1 MDFRSTKSSLAVPAV
16 MKIPLHWVSVWVS
29 EKGTTD
35 PYIRLKMCWDP
46 IHSDQSAAPLNSIWF
61 PRVLGFPGGSAVKKS
76 PAMQEPQEMWVW
88 SLGWED
94 PLEEDMATHSGIL
107 AWRIPWTEEPGRLQS
122 TGLPRVRHN
131 WSSLASMHDDCQSRD
146 SNTPVAETT
155 KGIIKTLLVST
166 LQSDRYLN
174 EQNAK
179 KSRLPQTLA
188 GNRSTTNS
196 GSWKSQLNWLSL

>member
-1 MDFRSTKSSLAVPAV
+1 
-16 MKIPLHWVSVWVS
+16 
-29 EKGTTD
+29 
-35 PYIRLKMCWDP
+35 
-46 IHSDQSAAPLNSIWF
+46 
-61 PRVLGFPGGSAVKKS
+61 
-76 PAMQEPQEMWVW
+76 
-88 SLGWED
+88 
-94 PLEEDMATHSGIL
+94 
-107 AWRIPWTEEPGRLQS
+107 
-122 TGLPRVRHN
+122 
-131 WSSLASMHDDCQSRD
+131 MHDDCQSRD

-196 GSWKSQLNWLSL
+196 GS